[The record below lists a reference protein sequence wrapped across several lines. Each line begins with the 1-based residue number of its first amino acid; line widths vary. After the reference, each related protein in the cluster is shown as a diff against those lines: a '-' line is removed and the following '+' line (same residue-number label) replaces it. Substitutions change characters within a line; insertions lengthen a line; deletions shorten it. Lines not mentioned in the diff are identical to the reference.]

1 VVVER
6 VWLVVLSVVP
16 AVVPVLLAAAAVE
29 LWVSPELVRALAGL
43 S

>member
-1 VVVER
+1 V
-6 VWLVVLSVVP
+6 
-16 AVVPVLLAAAAVE
+16 AIAVPVLLAAAAVE

>member
-1 VVVER
+1 
-6 VWLVVLSVVP
+6 
-16 AVVPVLLAAAAVE
+16 VLLAAAAVE